1 MKKFLL
7 IFGITATIFFNSCSL
22 IHLICYEATAL
33 SSGFDRK
40 TVVDTGIVFG
50 KEYYYAGPIIFE
62 FPVYEYP
69 DRLRWIENRPYAL
82 FYIGDLPGGFY
93 EEAIYSDKGY
103 NKISWHGL
111 IPDAIEVCEDSLGYF
126 REDQPSWLI
135 SGVADKALLFYIRA
149 DFYENNLSVY
159 TDSPIHVYKKGMRGE
174 YYKVVFPITDDL
186 YDKLLNINCKH
197 CDSDTIEAI
206 KDWNRYLLHHRTKK

>member
-1 MKKFLL
+1 MKKSLL

-69 DRLRWIENRPYAL
+69 DRWHHDIYFVLEKKDSCFITSNKEW
-82 FYIGDLPGGFY
+82 DLLHN
-93 EEAIYSDKGY
+93 DKAY
-103 NKISWHGL
+103 VSWHGL